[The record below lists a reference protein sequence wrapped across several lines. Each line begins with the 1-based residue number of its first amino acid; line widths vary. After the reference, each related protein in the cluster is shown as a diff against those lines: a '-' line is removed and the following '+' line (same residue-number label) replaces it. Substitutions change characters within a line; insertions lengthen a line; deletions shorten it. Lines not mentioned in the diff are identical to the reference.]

1 MFALHYSEQVF
12 VYKTAGKVDKLAKVI
27 YLRPKDS
34 NDTNGN
40 PLLSFILD
48 KNVKDRLIT
57 KSKSDIDLK

>member
-1 MFALHYSEQVF
+1 MF
-12 VYKTAGKVDKLAKVI
+12 VYKTAGKVDKFAKAI
-27 YLRPKDS
+27 YLGPRDS

>member
-1 MFALHYSEQVF
+1 MF
-12 VYKTAGKVDKLAKVI
+12 VYKTAGKVDKPAKAV
-27 YLRPKDS
+27 YLRPKYS

-57 KSKSDIDLK
+57 KNKSDIDLK